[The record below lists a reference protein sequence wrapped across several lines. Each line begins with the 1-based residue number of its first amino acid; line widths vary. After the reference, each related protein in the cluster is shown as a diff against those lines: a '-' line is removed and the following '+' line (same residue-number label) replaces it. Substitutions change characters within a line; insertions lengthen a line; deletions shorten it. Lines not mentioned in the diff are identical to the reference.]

1 MTPVCVWIAPSP
13 LIFYLY
19 PFPQKVVLQSHF
31 GHLQQCIKTHLFLLD
46 NMKRDRKKE
55 MQKRRSTEN
64 KTGLQPV
71 CGTVELVHYLKGW
84 GLVQSPFDVK
94 AVQTVTLLA
103 VLICKVYITIT
114 NFH

>member
-1 MTPVCVWIAPSP
+1 MCLDSTLTPHFLSLSLPSKSS
-13 LIFYLY
+13 FAE
-19 PFPQKVVLQSHF
+19 PFWSSTTMHKDPSVFAGQ
-31 GHLQQCIKTHLFLLD
+31 D
-46 NMKRDRKKE
+46 EKRQKKE
-55 MQKRRSTEN
+55 MQKRRSIEN

-71 CGTVELVHYLKGW
+71 SKTVELLHYLKGR
-84 GLVQSPFDVK
+84 GLVQSHFDVK